1 MILMKKLGFFTGS
14 AWDVPDALMKLDEYI
29 IRMRIMIN
37 PDIIMYPLNLEIF
50 PAVSTG
56 FLSRV

>member
-1 MILMKKLGFFTGS
+1 MMKKLGFFTGS
-14 AWDVPDALMKLDEYI
+14 AWDVLMKLDEYI